1 MTYIA
6 ILGFGN
12 VGSGVAEVLTR
23 NMENIRATVGDEISI
38 KYVLDKRDLSGTP
51 YADAVVSDIDVI
63 LNDPEVSVVCEMLG
77 GINIKTAYKLLKS
90 GAIKSFIIGNKYLI
104 PKINVFEY
112 LELVDNKT

>member
-1 MTYIA
+1 MNTA
-6 ILGFGN
+6 SHFSHSKNFFNFFQILGTFHPSLCRGIY
-12 VGSGVAEVLTR
+12 GEIKKFFQKP
-23 NMENIRATVGDEISI
+23 EPNII
-38 KYVLDKRDLSGTP
+38 
-51 YADAVVSDIDVI
+51 
-63 LNDPEVSVVCEMLG
+63 G